1 MRGLLSFLRRVLVIV
16 MTPLGLFRPQSPGA
30 LLVGSIGALF
40 FVIGLAFKAFGIDLG
55 RVDAWIDR
63 QGGLLDAVGSALFRV
78 LCFVVMLIGA
88 LMAAMPVLHRTTERA
103 MVPPAERAGC
113 GSLIVGLLL
122 GYFAWFG
129 AFGR

>member
-16 MTPLGLFRPQSPGA
+16 MTPLELFRPRSPGA

-88 LMAAMPVLHRTTERA
+88 RMAAMPVLHRTTERA
-103 MVPPAERAGC
+103 TVGDKDSNAVRRSSIAELRPS
-113 GSLIVGLLL
+113 GS
-122 GYFAWFG
+122 
-129 AFGR
+129 

>member
-16 MTPLGLFRPQSPGA
+16 MTPLGLFRPRSPGA

-55 RVDAWIDR
+55 RVDAWFGR

-88 LMAAMPVLHRTTERA
+88 ALAAMPVLQRTTERA
-103 MVPPAERAGC
+103 AMPPRSAP
-113 GSLIVGLLL
+113 GS
-122 GYFAWFG
+122 A
-129 AFGR
+129 R

>member
-16 MTPLGLFRPQSPGA
+16 MTPLELFRPRSPGA

-55 RVDAWIDR
+55 RVDAWIER

-88 LMAAMPVLHRTTERA
+88 ALAAMPVLHRTTERA
-103 MVPPAERAGC
+103 AVPPAERAGF
-113 GSLIVGLLL
+113 GTLIVGLLL